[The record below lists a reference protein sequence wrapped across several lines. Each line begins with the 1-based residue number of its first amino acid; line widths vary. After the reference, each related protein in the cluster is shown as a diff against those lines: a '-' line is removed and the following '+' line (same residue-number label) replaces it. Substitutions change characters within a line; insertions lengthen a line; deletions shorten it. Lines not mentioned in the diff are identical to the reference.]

1 MRRDFVGIVVAAGRS
16 TRFGSA
22 TPKQFQD
29 LGGESVVERA
39 VGCLSS
45 SPAVAG
51 VVVVLGE
58 DDFRGARAAHLAN
71 RDDVVRV
78 VCGGATRADSVLA
91 GVMACGEAP
100 YVLVHDAARPLASA
114 ALVASVIEATRRHG
128 AAIPGLPVADTVK
141 HVETDLA
148 SGLVLV
154 RKTVE
159 RSFLR
164 LAQTPQGARSD
175 WLLEAL
181 ERESARIGLGEVTD
195 EAAALERAGRPVA
208 VVPGDTTNRK
218 ITSLEDLELAR
229 AHAAGGARDLRVG
242 SGFDVHRFG
251 EARALVLG
259 GVEFPGEPGL
269 VGHSDA
275 DVVLHAAMDALLGAA
290 GLDDIGAIFPPGDPA
305 FAGADSRDLA
315 RDVARRV
322 RVAGFRV
329 ANVDLTVLAERP
341 RIRERVDAMRESI
354 GHALDLDPRRVGLK
368 ATTFEGLGSLG
379 RGEGIACHAVALL
392 ERSAW

>member
-1 MRRDFVGIVVAAGRS
+1 VV
-16 TRFGSA
+16 
-22 TPKQFQD
+22 
-29 LGGESVVERA
+29 
-39 VGCLSS
+39 
-45 SPAVAG
+45 
-51 VVVVLGE
+51 
-58 DDFRGARAAHLAN
+58 
-71 RDDVVRV
+71 
-78 VCGGATRADSVLA
+78 
-91 GVMACGEAP
+91 
-100 YVLVHDAARPLASA
+100 
-114 ALVASVIEATRRHG
+114 EATRRHG

-154 RKTVE
+154 RKTIE

-164 LAQTPQGARSD
+164 LAQTPQGARRD
-175 WLLEAL
+175 WLREAL
-181 ERESARIGLGEVTD
+181 ERESARAGLGEVTD

-229 AHAAGGARDLRVG
+229 THAAGGARDLRIG

-251 EARALVLG
+251 AARALVLG

-322 RVAGFRV
+322 RAAGFRV
-329 ANVDLTVLAERP
+329 GNVDLTVLAERP

-354 GHALDLDPRRVGLK
+354 GHALDLDPLRVGLK
-368 ATTFEGLGSLG
+368 ATTFEGLGTLG